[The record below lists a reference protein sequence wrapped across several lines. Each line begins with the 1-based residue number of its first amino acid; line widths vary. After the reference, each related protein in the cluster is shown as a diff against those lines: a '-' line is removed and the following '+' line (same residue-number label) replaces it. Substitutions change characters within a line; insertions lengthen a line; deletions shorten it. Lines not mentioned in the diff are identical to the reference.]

1 MGAGYHGGFGVTKGS
16 MQFATGDLTFMSKPE
31 FFFELA
37 AKRNLID
44 PDGKLDIVA
53 HGAMNT
59 IQLVINGKTI
69 NVTARFLARMLKHSK
84 KYGNK
89 QEIRLVSCNTGRD
102 DYGFAQQLANKLNV
116 TVLAPTKKY
125 IAYSDGNYV
134 VADTK
139 WIGGK
144 EYVDYN
150 SIGYMKKFKPGG
162 AYKK

>member
-84 KYGNK
+84 
-89 QEIRLVSCNTGRD
+89 NTE
-102 DYGFAQQLANKLNV
+102 
-116 TVLAPTKKY
+116 TSKKY
-125 IAYSDGNYV
+125 DLCHVTQGEMIMV
-134 VADTK
+134 LP
-139 WIGGK
+139 
-144 EYVDYN
+144 N
-150 SIGYMKKFKPGG
+150 SWQIN
-162 AYKK
+162 